1 MANGVLKIMDG
12 SQKTYVKYMYTYGGE
27 TYTNI
32 HTFTTGGRTAQ
43 SIAPAISETKVSLAS
58 LNPASV
64 KADKVIAK
72 TNACMYDYDKDQFYG
87 FYYQGEGYPMYFN
100 QYRYTS
106 VPDNHEMY
114 TTHNYWP
121 SFCVK
126 KDGTAAIRWFESA
139 QALRTALPYCK
150 CVIAGVHPLVFN
162 KQCVLNERV
171 IDNEPS
177 KSLIYDPQNPSSVKY
192 RFKATAGDPAN
203 KRKRTLQ
210 GHLKGVS
217 GQYIMV
223 CTDCEMTIKVAANMM
238 QDMLCDYAVALDG
251 GTPSQMRIKSGY
263 GAGGKVTSG
272 AGVALHTAVCAHLV

>member
-121 SFCVK
+121 SFLCEKKMVQRQSVGLKVRRLCVQHYR
-126 KDGTAAIRWFESA
+126 TVSVSS
-139 QALRTALPYCK
+139 QACIHL
-150 CVIAGVHPLVFN
+150 F
-162 KQCVLNERV
+162 
-171 IDNEPS
+171 
-177 KSLIYDPQNPSSVKY
+177 LISSV
-192 RFKATAGDPAN
+192 F
-203 KRKRTLQ
+203 
-210 GHLKGVS
+210 
-217 GQYIMV
+217 
-223 CTDCEMTIKVAANMM
+223 
-238 QDMLCDYAVALDG
+238 
-251 GTPSQMRIKSGY
+251 
-263 GAGGKVTSG
+263 
-272 AGVALHTAVCAHLV
+272 